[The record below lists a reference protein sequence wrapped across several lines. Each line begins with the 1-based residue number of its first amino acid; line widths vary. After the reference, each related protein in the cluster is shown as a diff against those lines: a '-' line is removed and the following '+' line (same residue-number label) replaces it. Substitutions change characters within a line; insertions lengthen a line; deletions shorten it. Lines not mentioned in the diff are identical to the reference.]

1 MKTIS
6 SYSKQILFI
15 IKKKIII
22 IFFMK
27 KKEQLKQIIRDFH
40 LGDNYDV
47 KSRTLQPPY
56 DTKKIITLVGVRR
69 CGKTS
74 ILYDMINKLSGMTE
88 KTKILFLNFEDE
100 RLELDVS
107 ELDLILQSFSE
118 LYPEQNLSE
127 CYFFFDEIQNV
138 IGWEKFVR
146 RVYDTLSK
154 NIYIT
159 GSNSKLLSSEI
170 ATSLRGRTLSYEV
183 YPLSFS
189 EYLSFKGIEVDF
201 YSSKS
206 LAYIKNAQ
214 EKFLRDGGFPETLFL
229 EDQYKNQTLQEY
241 FHVLLYKDLAERYS
255 ITNTV
260 ALKFFLKRIIAS
272 STKQI
277 SINKIY
283 NELKSSGIKI
293 GKNTLYDFLD
303 YVQNIYLA
311 LTLRRYDTSL
321 VNKELGEK
329 KIYSIDI
336 GLNNATEFKF
346 SNDIGKSLENAVF
359 LQLRRN
365 WSEIFYY
372 SDASSECDF
381 VIYEKNKITQAIQVS
396 YDMSNEDTKNREIKG
411 LLAACKNFD
420 LQSGIIVTFDSEDE
434 LIINEMKIRLVPFY
448 KWCLFR
454 EESS

>member
-1 MKTIS
+1 
-6 SYSKQILFI
+6 
-15 IKKKIII
+15 
-22 IFFMK
+22 MK

-40 LGDNYDV
+40 LNDNFDV
-47 KSRTLQPPY
+47 ETRTLQPPI
-56 DTKKIITLVGVRR
+56 DTGKIITLIGVRR

-74 ILYDMINKLSGMTE
+74 ILYDMINQLSNSTL

-100 RLELDVS
+100 RFELKVDELDF
-107 ELDLILQSFSE
+107 ILQSFSE
-118 LYPEQNLSE
+118 LYPEQNLNE
-127 CYFFFDEIQNV
+127 CYFFFDEIQN
-138 IGWEKFVR
+138 ITGWEKFVR
-146 RVYDTLSK
+146 RVYDTISK
-154 NIYIT
+154 NIFVT
-159 GSNSKLLSSEI
+159 GSNSKLLSSDI
-170 ATSLRGRTLSYEV
+170 ATSLRGRTLVFEV

-189 EYLSFKGIEVDF
+189 EYLSFKDIEVDL

-206 LAYIKNAQ
+206 LAHIKNAQ
-214 EKFLRDGGFPETLFL
+214 AIFLKDGGFPETLFL
-229 EDQYKNQTLQEY
+229 EEKYMNKTLQEY
-241 FHVLLYKDLAERYS
+241 FNVLLYKDLAERYS

-311 LTLRRYDTSL
+311 LTLHKYDKSL

-346 SNDIGKSLENAVF
+346 SDNIGKSLENAVF
-359 LQLRRN
+359 LELKRN
-365 WSEIFYY
+365 YNEIFYY
-372 SDASSECDF
+372 KDSSSECDF
-381 VIYEKNKITQAIQVS
+381 IVNEKNSISQAIQVT
-396 YDMSNEDTKNREIKG
+396 YDMSDEDTKNREIKG
-411 LLAACKNFD
+411 LLGACKNFN
-420 LQSGIIVTFDSEDE
+420 LNNGVIVTYDTEDE
-434 LIINEMKIRLVPFY
+434 IIQDNIEIVIIPFY
-448 KWCLFR
+448 KWVNQV
-454 EESS
+454 

>member
-1 MKTIS
+1 MS
-6 SYSKQILFI
+6 
-15 IKKKIII
+15 
-22 IFFMK
+22 
-27 KKEQLKQIIRDFH
+27 
-40 LGDNYDV
+40 
-47 KSRTLQPPY
+47 
-56 DTKKIITLVGVRR
+56 
-69 CGKTS
+69 
-74 ILYDMINKLSGMTE
+74 NKLSDTIP

-100 RLELDVS
+100 RLELGVN

-127 CYFFFDEIQNV
+127 CYFFFDEIQN
-138 IGWEKFVR
+138 ITNWEKFVR
-146 RVYDTLSK
+146 RVYDTISK
-154 NIYIT
+154 NIFIT

-189 EYLSFKGIEVDF
+189 EYLSFKDIEVDL

-214 EKFLRDGGFPETLFL
+214 DKFLTDGAFPETLFL
-229 EDQYKNQTLQEY
+229 EEQYRNQTLQLQEY
-241 FHVLLYKDLAERYS
+241 FNVLLYKDLAERYN

-311 LTLRRYDTSL
+311 LTLHKYDKSL
-321 VNKELGEK
+321 ANKELGEK

-346 SNDIGKSLENAVF
+346 SDNVGKSLENAVF
-359 LQLRRN
+359 LELKRN
-365 WSEIFYY
+365 YDEIFYY
-372 SDASSECDF
+372 RDSNSECDF
-381 VIYEKNKITQAIQVS
+381 IVNEKNTITRAIQVT
-396 YDMSNEDTKNREIKG
+396 YDMNDEDTKKREIKG
-411 LLAACKNFD
+411 IINACKNFNLAD
-420 LQSGIIVTFDSEDE
+420 GVIVTYENEEVITLDEIKIE
-434 LIINEMKIRLVPFY
+434 LIPFY
-448 KWCLFR
+448 KWIK
-454 EESS
+454 

>member
-1 MKTIS
+1 
-6 SYSKQILFI
+6 
-15 IKKKIII
+15 
-22 IFFMK
+22 MK

-40 LGDNYDV
+40 LSDKFDV
-47 KSRTLQPPY
+47 KTRNLQPPISS
-56 DTKKIITLVGVRR
+56 TKIITLIGVRR

-74 ILYDMINKLSGMTE
+74 ILYDMINQLSSSID

-100 RLELDVS
+100 RLDLKTD
-107 ELDLILQSFSE
+107 ELDLVLQSFRE

-127 CYFFFDEIQNV
+127 CHFFFDEIQN
-138 IGWEKFVR
+138 IDAWEKFVR
-146 RVYDTLSK
+146 RVYDTISK

-170 ATSLRGRTLSYEV
+170 ATSLRGRTLSFEV
-183 YPLSFS
+183 YPLSFD
-189 EYLSFKGIEVDF
+189 EYLGFKEIAVDL

-214 EKFLRDGGFPETLFL
+214 QRFLTDGAFPETLFL
-229 EDQYKNQTLQEY
+229 DEKYTNQTLQEY
-241 FHVLLYKDLAERYS
+241 FNVLLYKDLAERYK

-283 NELKSSGIKI
+283 NELKSAGIKI
-293 GKNTLYDFLD
+293 GKNSLYEFLD

-311 LTLRRYDTSL
+311 LTLHRYDKSL

-346 SNDIGKSLENAVF
+346 SDNIGKALENAVF
-359 LQLRRN
+359 LELKRN
-365 WSEIFYY
+365 HSELFYY
-372 SDASSECDF
+372 RDLTSACDF
-381 VIYEKNKITQAIQVS
+381 IVNEKNKIIKAVQVT
-396 YDMSNEDTKNREIKG
+396 YDMSEDATKKREIRG
-411 LLAACKNFD
+411 LVNACKNFE
-420 LQSGIIVTFDSEDE
+420 LTSGLIVTYDNEDE
-434 LIINEMKIRLVPFY
+434 TVQDGVTISFVPFY
-448 KWCLFR
+448 KWIV
-454 EESS
+454 ESI

>member
-1 MKTIS
+1 
-6 SYSKQILFI
+6 
-15 IKKKIII
+15 
-22 IFFMK
+22 MK

-40 LGDNYDV
+40 LTDDFNV
-47 KSRTLQPPY
+47 KSRSLQPPLG
-56 DTKKIITLVGVRR
+56 TNKIITLIGVRR

-74 ILYDMINKLSGMTE
+74 ILYEMINKLSHTIE

-100 RLELDVS
+100 RLELDAD
-107 ELDLILQSFSE
+107 ELDLILQSCRE
-118 LYPEQNLSE
+118 LYPQQNLNE
-127 CYFFFDEIQNV
+127 CYFFFDEIQN
-138 IGWEKFVR
+138 ITGWEKFVR
-146 RVYDTLSK
+146 RLYDTISK
-154 NIYIT
+154 NIYVT

-189 EYLSFKGIEVDF
+189 EYLSFKDIKVDL

-214 EKFLRDGGFPETLFL
+214 EKFLKDGAFPETLFL
-229 EDQYKNQTLQEY
+229 EEQYKNKTLQEY
-241 FHVLLYKDLAERYS
+241 FNVLLYKDLAERYNIS
-255 ITNTV
+255 NTV

-293 GKNTLYDFLD
+293 GKNSLYDFLD

-311 LTLRRYDTSL
+311 LTLHRYDKSL
-321 VNKELGEK
+321 TNKELGEK

-346 SNDIGKSLENAVF
+346 SDDIGKSLENAVF
-359 LQLRRN
+359 LELKRN
-365 WSEIFYY
+365 FSEIFYY
-372 SDASSECDF
+372 SDSSSECDF
-381 VIYEKNKITQAIQVS
+381 IVHEQNKITQALQVT
-396 YDMSNEDTKNREIKG
+396 YDMSSEDTKNREIKG
-411 LLAACKNFD
+411 LVGACKN
-420 LQSGIIVTFDSEDE
+420 LNLNRGTIITFDSEYE
-434 LIINEMKIRLVPFY
+434 FIENGIEIKLIPFY
-448 KWCLFR
+448 KWVIKI
-454 EESS
+454 S

>member
-1 MKTIS
+1 MI
-6 SYSKQILFI
+6 
-15 IKKKIII
+15 
-22 IFFMK
+22 
-27 KKEQLKQIIRDFH
+27 KKEQLKKIIRDFH
-40 LGDNYDV
+40 LNASFDV
-47 KSRTLQPPY
+47 KPRTLQPPI
-56 DTKKIITLVGVRR
+56 DTKKIITLIGVRR

-74 ILYDMINKLSGMTE
+74 ILYDMINQLSE
-88 KTKILFLNFEDE
+88 KIDKTKILFLNFEDE
-100 RLELDVS
+100 RLDLNID
-107 ELDLILQSFSE
+107 ELDLVLQSFSE
-118 LYPEQNLSE
+118 LYPEQNLSD
-127 CYFFFDEIQNV
+127 CYFFFDEIQN
-138 IGWEKFVR
+138 ITGWEKFVR
-146 RVYDTLSK
+146 RVYDTISK
-154 NIYIT
+154 KIFIT

-189 EYLSFKGIEVDF
+189 EYLSFKNIEVDL

-206 LAYIKNAQ
+206 IAHIKNAQ
-214 EKFLRDGGFPETLFL
+214 EKFLKNGGFPETLFL
-229 EDQYKNQTLQEY
+229 EEQYRNQTLQEY
-241 FHVLLYKDLAERYS
+241 FNVLLYKDLAERYK

-311 LTLRRYDTSL
+311 LILHRYDKSL

-346 SNDIGKSLENAVF
+346 SDDVGKSLENAVF
-359 LQLRRN
+359 LELKRN
-365 WSEIFYY
+365 SMDVFYY
-372 SDASSECDF
+372 RDTNSECDF
-381 VIYEKNKITQAIQVS
+381 IANEFGHITQAIQVT
-396 YDMSNEDTKNREIKG
+396 YDMSDENTKNREIKG
-411 LLAACKNFD
+411 LLSACENFN
-420 LQSGIIVTFDSEDE
+420 LSSGTIVTYDNEDE
-434 LIINEMKIRLVPFY
+434 IIEDDIKIELIPFY
-448 KWCLFR
+448 KWKVK
-454 EESS
+454 